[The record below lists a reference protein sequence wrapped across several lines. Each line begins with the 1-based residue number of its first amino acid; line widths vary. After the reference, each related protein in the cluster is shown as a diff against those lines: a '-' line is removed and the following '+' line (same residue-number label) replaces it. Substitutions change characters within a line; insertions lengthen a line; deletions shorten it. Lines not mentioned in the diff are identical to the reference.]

1 MLKFR
6 LLPLVIFVAAMLLT
20 VRVNGIWGELSDQ
33 AGLTVASAT
42 AEQEQK
48 PGPLTPER
56 LAQAAPQAE
65 ADRERQPE
73 STGTAAE
80 PVTTPAATAGDV
92 LADITR
98 FSQSELDL
106 LQALGERRAKL
117 EQREAKL
124 AERESMLKAA
134 ETRIDQKIDELKSVQ
149 SKIEALVRENDDKKN
164 ADMDRL
170 ARIYETMKPKQ
181 AAKIFEELDQFVLI
195 EVAQRMKNRALAPI
209 LAAMDPLKARA
220 LTGELA
226 RLRELPGFELPGSS
240 EGASDGRIK
249 G

>member
-1 MLKFR
+1 MFKFR
-6 LLPLVIFVAAMLLT
+6 LLPVLIFVAALLLT
-20 VRVNGIWGELSDQ
+20 VRVNGIWGQLAGEG
-33 AGLTVASAT
+33 GLTVARAT

-56 LAQAAPQAE
+56 LAEEAAQQAA
-65 ADRERQPE
+65 ADPAPNPE
-73 STGTAAE
+73 
-80 PVTTPAATAGDV
+80 PAADAAPSAAPPADV

-117 EQREAKL
+117 DQRAAKL
-124 AERESMLKAA
+124 AEREGMLRAA
-134 ETRIDQKIDELKSVQ
+134 ETRIDQKIEELKGVQ
-149 SKIEALVRENDDKKN
+149 AKIEALVRENDDKKN

-226 RLRELPGFELPGSS
+226 RLRELPGFDLPGSS
-240 EGASDGRIK
+240 EG
-249 G
+249 

>member
-6 LLPLVIFVAAMLLT
+6 LLPIVIFFAALLLT
-20 VRVNGIWGELSDQ
+20 VRVNGIWDQLAGEG
-33 AGLTVASAT
+33 GLTVARAT

-48 PGPLTPER
+48 PSPLTPER
-56 LAQAAPQAE
+56 LAEKRAQEAE
-65 ADRERQPE
+65 ADPAPE
-73 STGTAAE
+73 PDPTSRASEPEAA
-80 PVTTPAATAGDV
+80 PADV

-124 AERESMLKAA
+124 AEREGMLRAA
-134 ETRIDQKIDELKSVQ
+134 ESRIDQKIEELKSVQ

-240 EGASDGRIK
+240 EG
-249 G
+249 